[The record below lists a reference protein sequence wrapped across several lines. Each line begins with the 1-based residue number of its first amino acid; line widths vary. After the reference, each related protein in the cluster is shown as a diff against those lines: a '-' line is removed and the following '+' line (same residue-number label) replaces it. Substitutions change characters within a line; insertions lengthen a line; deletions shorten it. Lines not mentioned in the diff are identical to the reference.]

1 MQKLT
6 LSIPGTGGTPV
17 QIDSGLPPGVPTG
30 GLFDTAGNPGPAINI
45 INVLL
50 EVTIIIAVV
59 FCVYNIGQAAINM
72 ITSGGEKEKFKSG
85 RERLRYAI
93 IGLIL
98 IFLSFFFIKII
109 GKAFDVN
116 LLFFYK

>member
-1 MQKLT
+1 MKIA
-6 LSIPGTGGTPV
+6 LSIPGTGGTPI
-17 QIDSGLPPGVPTG
+17 QIDSGLPTGVPTG

-72 ITSGGEKEKFKSG
+72 MTSGGEKEKFKSG